1 MNKEKELGM
10 GVIIRI
16 RKRHWK
22 YFQEEGEEQIVRRRS
37 RKEGIAP
44 SMKKEC
50 GGNYLVMSCSLKVVP
65 WKK

>member
-16 RKRHWK
+16 RK